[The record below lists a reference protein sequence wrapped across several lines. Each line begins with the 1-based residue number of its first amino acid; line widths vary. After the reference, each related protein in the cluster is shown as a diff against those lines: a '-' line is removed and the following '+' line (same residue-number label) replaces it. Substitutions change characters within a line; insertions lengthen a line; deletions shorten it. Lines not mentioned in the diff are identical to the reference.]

1 MVYGYRYIQID
12 ETGLV
17 ASACAAPVFVNGVEI
32 TIDTEGMTVPEM
44 PTDAIYDLYYD
55 AAEGLH
61 WKKIMEFDEIP
72 PTKEE
77 EQAAQMAYLV
87 MKAKGAT
94 A

>member
-1 MVYGYRYIQID
+1 MVYGYRYIQLD
-12 ETGLV
+12 EDGRV
-17 ASACAAPVFVNGVEI
+17 KASCDTAIEGV
-32 TIDTEGMTVPEM
+32 TIDTEGMEM
-44 PTDAIYDLYYD
+44 PEKPADAIYDLYYG
-55 AAEGLH
+55 EEKGLY

-72 PTKEE
+72 PTAAE

>member
-1 MVYGYRYIQID
+1 MVYGYRYIQLD
-12 ETGLV
+12 EDGRV
-17 ASACAAPVFVNGVEI
+17 KASCDTEIEGV
-32 TIDTEGMTVPEM
+32 TIDTEGMEM
-44 PTDAIYDLYYD
+44 PEQPEDAIYDLYYSE
-55 AAEGLH
+55 AEGLH

-72 PTKEE
+72 PTAEE